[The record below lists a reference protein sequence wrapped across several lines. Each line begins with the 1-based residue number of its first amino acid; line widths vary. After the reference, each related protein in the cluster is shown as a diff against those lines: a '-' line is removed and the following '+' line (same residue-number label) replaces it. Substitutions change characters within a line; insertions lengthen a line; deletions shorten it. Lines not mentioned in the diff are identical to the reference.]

1 MTDSK
6 GSAPGIPGACRG
18 ALALAAAALVLAG
31 ACADHKARAPTGGLG
46 QPCSGGACTAPYVC
60 DSGSHLCVA
69 VPGTCGNGVVDAGEQ
84 CDGANLAGQTCATR
98 GMQGAGLACRVDC
111 TFDLSACTA
120 VGAVFPLAISPS
132 KNALVDATGRPFLMQ
147 GDAAWS
153 AIAEL
158 SETDAQLY
166 LDDRKSR
173 GFNTI
178 LVNLVEHQFTDH
190 TPYPANAAGDL
201 PFTGLAT
208 CTPAQPSDHP
218 CYDMSATNDAYFAHV
233 DWFLNQALSRGIL
246 VLLAPAYMGW
256 GGTQDGWINEMKA
269 TGTAKLGTYGQ
280 YLGARYKNQPNV
292 IWVNGGDYTPANA
305 GEMALVTAI
314 IDGIQAAGDAHLHT
328 AHWGGYSTYPGEG
341 YTPHPSWI
349 DVDTV
354 YFTNPPSI
362 YSYTLPGYLQDGGVR
377 PVFFIEGNYE
387 NEHGT
392 TPLELRSQMYQPL
405 LAGEAG
411 FVMGVGTVW
420 NFWSGGSGGNAYSN
434 DGKYPGGWT
443 TALGSPGAGDA
454 QRAGQLFA
462 GLPWQSLVPDVNNTL
477 ITTGYQQP
485 AGNGYVMGARTAD
498 GSLALAYFTF
508 LANVTVNMAQMK
520 GLTTAYWFDP
530 SSGAYTLVPGGPFA
544 SSGSQQFAP
553 PGNTADGSTD
563 WVLLLESP

>member
-1 MTDSK
+1 MIDSK
-6 GSAPGIPGACRG
+6 DSAPGGRG
-18 ALALAAAALVLAG
+18 ARGGTRALAAAALVLAG
-31 ACADHKARAPTGGLG
+31 ACADHKARAPAGGQG
-46 QPCSGGACTAPYVC
+46 Q
-60 DSGSHLCVA
+60 
-69 VPGTCGNGVVDAGEQ
+69 GTCGNGAVDAGEQ
-84 CDGANLAGQTCATR
+84 CDGANLAGQTCTSLGLPGNA
-98 GMQGAGLACRVDC
+98 LACAVNC
-111 TFDLSACTA
+111 TFNTSACVA
-120 VGAVFPLAISPS
+120 PGSVFPLAISPS
-132 KNALVDATGRPFLMQ
+132 KNALVDASGRPFLMQ

-158 SETDAQLY
+158 SEADAQLY

-218 CYDMSATNDAYFAHV
+218 CYDMSTTNDAYFAHV
-233 DWFLNQALSRGIL
+233 DWFLGQALSRGIL

-292 IWVNGGDYTPANA
+292 IWVDGGDYTPANA
-305 GEMALVTAI
+305 GEMGLVTAI

-341 YTPHPSWI
+341 YTPHPTWI
-349 DVDTV
+349 DVDTI
-354 YFTNPPSI
+354 YYTSPPNISM
-362 YSYTLPGYLQDGGVR
+362 YAVPGYLQDGGVR

-392 TPLELRSQMYQPL
+392 TPLQLRSQMYQPL

-420 NFWSGGSGGNAYSN
+420 NFWSPGTGGSNGNAYSN
-434 DGKYPGGWT
+434 DGKYPGGWK
-443 TALGSPGAGDA
+443 TALGSPGAASA
-454 QRAGQLFA
+454 QLAGQLFS
-462 GLPWQSLVPDVNNTL
+462 GLPWQSLVPDLGGTPL
-477 ITTGYQQP
+477 IT
-485 AGNGYVMGARTAD
+485 AGSVQSGGDAMGTRSAD
-498 GSLALAYFTF
+498 GGTALVYTISLASFT
-508 LANVTVNMAQMK
+508 VDMTRMK
-520 GLTTAYWFDP
+520 GSTTASWFDP
-530 SSGAYTLVPGGPFA
+530 SNGATSAVPGSPFLN
-544 SSGSQQFAP
+544 SGSRQFTP

-563 WVLLLESP
+563 WVLVLQSP